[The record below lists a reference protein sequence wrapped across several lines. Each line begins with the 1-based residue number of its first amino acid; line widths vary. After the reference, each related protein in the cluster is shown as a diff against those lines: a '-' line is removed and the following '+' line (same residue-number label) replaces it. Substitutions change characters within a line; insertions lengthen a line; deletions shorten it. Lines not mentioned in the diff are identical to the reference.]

1 MGCGRFSERVLLNRE
16 RSTEFEETFSL
27 YVLANPAEAAGR
39 TVANLASS
47 FHISP
52 NAIVRFSRKLG
63 YEGFSDMRLS
73 LAHEVREAR
82 DRDESEVR
90 GSPTPGTLELVR
102 RTLEVCGESP
112 VLGRAIRTLV
122 QARQVLIF
130 AVGETAYA
138 AHAFA
143 RRISQLDGKF
153 QFVTYEN
160 QVRREMDHDLEGT
173 ALVLVSLSGETT
185 QVVDLAR
192 EAAEKGVCVIS
203 LTDLHP
209 CSLAQYARLALY
221 CCSPARKI
229 DDVTATDLTP
239 LMAALTQIEA
249 CYLRE
254 TGVLR

>member
-1 MGCGRFSERVLLNRE
+1 MGRGRFADRVLLNRE
-16 RSTEFEETFSL
+16 RFTEFEETFSL
-27 YVLANPAEAAGR
+27 YVLANPAEAAER
-39 TVANLASS
+39 TVADLASS

-52 NAIVRFSRKLG
+52 NAIVRFARKLG

-82 DRDESEVR
+82 AASEDV
-90 GSPTPGTLELVR
+90 GSPGAGTLELVR

-112 VLGRAIRTLV
+112 VMGRAIRALA

-143 RRISQLDGKF
+143 RRISQFDGKF

-173 ALVLVSLSGETT
+173 VLVLVSLSGETA
-185 QVVDLAR
+185 QVVSLAK
-192 EAAEKGVCVIS
+192 EAAEKGVGVIS

-221 CCSPARKI
+221 CCSPARRI
-229 DDVTATDLTP
+229 DDVTTTDLTP
-239 LMAALTQIEA
+239 LMAALTQIES

-254 TGVLR
+254 IGVL

>member
-1 MGCGRFSERVLLNRE
+1 MGRERFSERVLLNRE
-16 RSTEFEETFSL
+16 RFTEFEETFSL
-27 YVLANPAEAAGR
+27 YVLANPAEASAR
-39 TVANLASS
+39 TVADLASS

-73 LAHEVREAR
+73 LAHEVREAEAGQAGA
-82 DRDESEVR
+82 DPA
-90 GSPTPGTLELVR
+90 GLGTLELVR

-112 VLGRAIRTLV
+112 VMGRAIRALA

-130 AVGETAYA
+130 AVGETAYV

-143 RRISQLDGKF
+143 RRISQIDGQF

-160 QVRREMDHDLEGT
+160 QVRREMDHDLEGSV
-173 ALVLVSLSGETT
+173 LVLVSLSGETA
-185 QVVDLAR
+185 QVVGLAKG
-192 EAAEKGVCVIS
+192 AAEKGVCVIS

-221 CCSPARKI
+221 CCSPARRI
-229 DDVTATDLTP
+229 DDVTTTDLTP
-239 LMAALTQIEA
+239 LMAALTQIES

-254 TGVLR
+254 IGAL